1 MSNLSNLPRSP
12 VTGNDNVRL
21 IDTFAVS
28 DIVKLYREQE
38 NLEVEKYFRHGE
50 DVYLLECQ
58 DVGYRFFYPFEIA
71 GDEDFYKN
79 IQKEVE
85 KRGAEYDRDWSADH
99 QFAFEQIE
107 TDEKVLEIGCNTGKF
122 LRKAAEKTKNTQ
134 GLEFNLAAQQ
144 VAQKN
149 GLNVFNESIGEHAE
163 KFENYYDIVCAFQVL
178 EHITDIQPFL
188 TAALKALK
196 PKGKLIFSVPDNEP
210 YFQRFSKYEVLN
222 LPPHHVGLWNL
233 KAFERLHKFYDMKLT
248 EHNYSGR
255 TSLIGSVYLRAK
267 YWADVRSL
275 PRKHTGLENFKIY
288 SLAPI
293 ALLRNSLDYFT
304 GKTSYAYISVV
315 FSKD

>member
-1 MSNLSNLPRSP
+1 MSNLNDLPKSP

-38 NLEVEKYFRHGE
+38 NLEVEKYFRHG
-50 DVYLLECQ
+50 DAVYLMECQ

-85 KRGAEYDRDWSADH
+85 KRGEEYDRNWSDDH
-99 QFAFEQIE
+99 QFAFEQIK
-107 TDEKVLEIGCNTGKF
+107 TDEKILEIGCNTGKF
-122 LRKAAEKTKNTQ
+122 LRKAAEKTKHTQ

-144 VAQKN
+144 VAKQN
-149 GLNVFNESIGEHAE
+149 GLNVLNESIAEHAE

-196 PKGKLIFSVPDNEP
+196 PNGKLIFSVPDSEP
-210 YFQRFSKYEVLN
+210 FFQRFSKYEVLN

-233 KAFERLHKFYDMKLT
+233 KAFQRLCKFYDMKLI
-248 EHNYSGR
+248 EHNYSGQ
-255 TSLIGSVYLRAK
+255 TSLQGDVYLRAK
-267 YWADVRSL
+267 YWANVKSL
-275 PRKHTGLENFKIY
+275 PRRHTTFEKLQIY
-288 SLAPI
+288 SLAPF
-293 ALLRNSLDYFT
+293 ALLGNGLDYLA
-304 GKTSYAYISVV
+304 GKSNYAHISVA
-315 FSKD
+315 FSKK